1 MENEYQV
8 LSHLQ
13 DNESTTQRGIA
24 KRTGLSLGAVNILLK
39 KMAKKGLVK
48 IERLNSRTMR
58 YILTPRGMQEK
69 TRLTYQFIKSSYR
82 QILNITQAVE
92 DHLTAITAEEKH
104 PRVVLYGPAD
114 EIEAILKNTLQ
125 KMEITPTIKRPAEDA
140 FIPAADQHILT
151 WRSEDEE
158 NLPADSR
165 VVNVMRLV

>member
-48 IERLNSRTMR
+48 IEGLNARTMR

-69 TRLTYQFIKSSYR
+69 TRQTYRFIKSSYR
-82 QILNITQAVE
+82 QILNIIRSVK
-92 DHLTAITAEEKH
+92 DNLIDITVEEKH
-104 PRVVLYGPAD
+104 SRGRKYLSRIAVPRYCIIGVEG
-114 EIEAILKNTLQ
+114 
-125 KMEITPTIKRPAEDA
+125 
-140 FIPAADQHILT
+140 
-151 WRSEDEE
+151 W
-158 NLPADSR
+158 
-165 VVNVMRLV
+165 